1 MRFKWRRRLA
11 VTAFAL
17 SLMLPFAGCSSQQQ
31 QASDEVAAE
40 GQGGQE
46 EGGQQSET
54 AAAQSQGGENAEGE
68 EATAQAAPNNEA
80 PAEGESSEGGE
91 NVVSNDAAAPAEEGV
106 DAEAQALSGEINAS
120 AESQASAEQPA
131 AEGEAATADAGGEIA
146 APAEGEATASAETAV
161 ASAEGAPAVPA
172 EVAAPGL
179 PQMNSKLAY
188 VVEAGDTLGK
198 IATKIYGD
206 QKRWRDIAN
215 LSNMSNPN
223 HIYPGDV
230 VYYTLEESS
239 RNFASAYES
248 IKRAKEIVREGDTL
262 AAISKRVYGTSK
274 AWRHIWRQNDNIDN
288 PDELTAGMSVYYVEK
303 GAFSVALSKVKSI
316 ELAKVQK
323 VDATKGFKAAGSVKK
338 SNTVVKVPVFTGKS
352 V

>member
-68 EATAQAAPNNEA
+68 EASAQAAPNNAA

-91 NVVSNDAAAPAEEGV
+91 NVVSNDAAVPAEEGV

-120 AESQASAEQPA
+120 AESQASAELPA

-146 APAEGEATASAETAV
+146 APAEGEAAEGAETAV
-161 ASAEGAPAVPA
+161 ASAEGTPAAPA

-262 AAISKRVYGTSK
+262 AAISMRVYGTSK

-316 ELAKVQK
+316 EFAKVQK
-323 VDATKGFKAAGSVKK
+323 VDSTKGFKAAGSVKK

>member
-1 MRFKWRRRLA
+1 
-11 VTAFAL
+11 
-17 SLMLPFAGCSSQQQ
+17 MLPFAGCSSQQQ

-68 EATAQAAPNNEA
+68 EATAQAAPNNA
-80 PAEGESSEGGE
+80 ASAEGESSEGGE
-91 NVVSNDAAAPAEEGV
+91 NVVSNDAAAPTEEGV
-106 DAEAQALSGEINAS
+106 DPEAQALSGEINAS
-120 AESQASAEQPA
+120 AESQASAELPA
-131 AEGEAATADAGGEIA
+131 AEGEAATADAGGEVA
-146 APAEGEATASAETAV
+146 APAEGVAAEGAETAV

-215 LSNMSNPN
+215 LSGMLSNPN

-274 AWRHIWRQNDNIDN
+274 GWRHIWRQNDNIDN

-303 GAFSVALSKVKSI
+303 GAFSVALNKVKGI

>member
-1 MRFKWRRRLA
+1 MRFKWRRRFA

-40 GQGGQE
+40 GQDGQE

-80 PAEGESSEGGE
+80 PAEEGSSEGGE
-91 NVVSNDAAAPAEEGV
+91 NVVSNDAALPTEEGA

-120 AESQASAEQPA
+120 AENQASAEQPA
-131 AEGEAATADAGGEIA
+131 AEGEAATADAGGEMA
-146 APAEGEATASAETAV
+146 APAEGEANASAETAPA
-161 ASAEGAPAVPA
+161 ASAEA
-172 EVAAPGL
+172 AAPGL
-179 PQMNSKLAY
+179 PQMNSKMAY

-323 VDATKGFKAAGSVKK
+323 IGATKGFKAADSVKK
-338 SNTVVKVPVFTGKS
+338 SNTVVKVPVFKGKS

>member
-31 QASDEVAAE
+31 QASDEVTAE
-40 GQGGQE
+40 GQDGQE

-54 AAAQSQGGENAEGE
+54 AE
-68 EATAQAAPNNEA
+68 AAPNNEA
-80 PAEGESSEGGE
+80 NAEEGSSYGGE
-91 NVVSNDAAAPAEEGV
+91 NVVSNSEDGS

-120 AESQASAEQPA
+120 AESQEVAESEVA
-131 AEGEAATADAGGEIA
+131 AMDEA
-146 APAEGEATASAETAV
+146 APADGAAEYASMA
-161 ASAEGAPAVPA
+161 AVPS

-179 PQMNSKLAY
+179 PEMNSKLAY

-215 LSNMSNPN
+215 LSGMSNPN

-248 IKRAKEIVREGDTL
+248 IRRSKEIVREGDTL

-303 GAFSVALSKVKSI
+303 GAFSVAMSNVKSI
-316 ELAKVQK
+316 EVAKVQK
-323 VDATKGFKAAGSVKK
+323 VETTKGLKASSSVKK
-338 SNTVVKVPVFTGKS
+338 LNTVVKAPVFAGKS